1 MMQTVEQELLR
12 QVEACEEQPLL
23 QLKPIHLL
31 EPVTH
36 LLVGTLQQMVQV
48 LHSPRTQVTQ
58 CRFLE
63 LQLFFMHN
71 GHQFLTQLLMQ
82 PELVVQVLDQQH
94 QFLLITVQLS
104 QFQQILLLVMVTH
117 LQVGLTV
124 QTPT

>member
-1 MMQTVEQELLR
+1 MKQTVDQELLR
-12 QVEACEEQPLL
+12 QVEAHEVQPPLL
-23 QLKPIHLL
+23 QKPIHLH

-36 LLVGTLQQMVQV
+36 LLVGTLQQMVQE
-48 LHSPRTQVTQ
+48 LHSPRTQLTQ

-94 QFLLITVQLS
+94 QFLLITVQLL
-104 QFQQILLLVMVTH
+104 QFQQILLHVMVTH
-117 LQVGLTV
+117 LLVGLTV
-124 QTPT
+124 QAPT